1 MFLKKRI
8 FKVSF
13 NKTYQSQPNRS
24 RNLKKDKTKRFFET
38 KNNKFQKFHLTIQ
51 CQSEAE
57 SYKRDKRNVNITFL
71 QKKTKNKKKFRF
83 ETLLTQEA
91 QCQSRGCYL
100 QKKVSKLL
108 FETYPSNK
116 STKWKLRGDLQ
127 EKNEMLI

>member
-51 CQSEAE
+51 GQSEAE
-57 SYKRDKRNVNITFL
+57 SYKKKKRNVNITFL

-91 QCQSRGCYL
+91 QCRSRGCYL
-100 QKKVSKLL
+100 QKKS
-108 FETYPSNK
+108 FEAS
-116 STKWKLRGDLQ
+116 LRNLPVQ
-127 EKNEMLI
+127 QIYQMEAERRPTRKK

>member
-13 NKTYQSQPNRS
+13 NKTYQSQLNRS

-57 SYKRDKRNVNITFL
+57 SYKRDKRNVNITFF
-71 QKKTKNKKKFRF
+71 QKKTKNKKK
-83 ETLLTQEA
+83 
-91 QCQSRGCYL
+91 
-100 QKKVSKLL
+100 VSKRNFTDPGGPMPKQRLL
-108 FETYPSNK
+108 PTKKKFRSFSSKLTRPTNLPNGNREETYK
-116 STKWKLRGDLQ
+116 KKM
-127 EKNEMLI
+127 KC

>member
-71 QKKTKNKKKFRF
+71 QKKTKNKKK
-83 ETLLTQEA
+83 
-91 QCQSRGCYL
+91 
-100 QKKVSKLL
+100 VSKLL
-108 FETYPSNK
+108 FETYLSNK
-116 STKWKLRGDLQ
+116 STKWKPRGDLQ
-127 EKNEMLI
+127 EKMKC